1 MPFSTQRLRPIS
13 PPPTGMDADELRLWV
28 FQTTLFG
35 SFSCEKAFEVRKHK
49 DTEHTKK
56 RLRFLNHL
64 RHIRTFKL
72 LNEILIVLSVLV
84 VSFFWSV
91 VLNHL
96 RQLSTPEAWFKNF
109 DHIRHIRTFKL
120 LNKILRALCVFVVKF
135 ILKLLMLPI
144 IGAE

>member
-1 MPFSTQRLRPIS
+1 
-13 PPPTGMDADELRLWV
+13 MDADELRLWV

-56 RLRFLNHL
+56 RLRFFDHI
-64 RHIRTFKL
+64 RHIRASKF
-72 LNEILIVLSVLV
+72 LNEIFGAPGVLV
-84 VSFFWSV
+84 VSFFWSA

-109 DHIRHIRTFKL
+109 DHIKHIRTFKF
-120 LNKILRALCVFVVKF
+120 LNKIFGVFVVKF